1 MVESSMR
8 MLVVAAALAAAG
20 CAATL
25 AADGNDKGGAIEG
38 FGTTAQARAAAD
50 NHCNRYGKS
59 ARITQMHSTGG
70 GYALF
75 ECI

>member
-1 MVESSMR
+1 MR
-8 MLVVAAALAAAG
+8 RPSMLVVAMSSLLVGG
-20 CAATL
+20 CASTPP
-25 AADGNDKGGAIEG
+25 ADGNDKGGAIEG

-50 NHCNRYGKS
+50 NHCHRKS